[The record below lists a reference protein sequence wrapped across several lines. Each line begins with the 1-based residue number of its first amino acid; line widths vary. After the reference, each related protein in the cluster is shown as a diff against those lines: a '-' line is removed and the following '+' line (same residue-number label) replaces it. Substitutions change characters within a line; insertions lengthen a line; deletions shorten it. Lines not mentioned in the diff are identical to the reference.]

1 MPPLPVTI
9 PLAQRPA
16 LRRTPEMMA
25 KFAELDSNLEES
37 NGGYDKLQQGSSDA
51 EGLPLLITSALSNDF
66 AAHAAV
72 SSLASISSRLATQ
85 APSSYEHPDADLEW
99 WQTVC
104 SDALLANGLPDVPAI
119 TCRRTR
125 AVRQKVAGLDHEKEE
140 SLNPCWSDLTN
151 LKRIKRTHHK
161 LAALRRDAPGISP
174 NTAFEDAE
182 SSEDEH
188 TDLQSDSS
196 ASNSKRKALLKIGA
210 CTPESVNAAISQLTL
225 QMFCSTLLEHAGFDC
240 KQSVDVIVDCH

>member
-1 MPPLPVTI
+1 
-9 PLAQRPA
+9 
-16 LRRTPEMMA
+16 MMA
-25 KFAELDSNLEES
+25 KFAELDSS
-37 NGGYDKLQQGSSDA
+37 PGGLHGGGGDNKSQLNNFEP
-51 EGLPLLITSALSNDF
+51 EGLPALITSALSNDF

-72 SSLASISSRLATQ
+72 STAASTSSRLALHT
-85 APSSYEHPDADLEW
+85 PSSYEHPDADLEW

-119 TCRRTR
+119 PCKRTK
-125 AVRQKVAGLDHEKEE
+125 AARQKVPGLDRGNEE

-161 LAALRRDAPGISP
+161 LAVLRRDAPGISP
-174 NTAFEDAE
+174 DTAYEDGG

-196 ASNSKRKALLKIGA
+196 ASNSKRKALLKLGA
-210 CTPESVNAAISQLTL
+210 STPESVNAAVGQLTL
-225 QMFCSTLLEHAGFDC
+225 HMFCSTLLEHAGFDC
-240 KQSVDVIVDCH
+240 KHIAYVIIYCH